1 MILMIGSSELL
12 IIGLVVLLL
21 FGAKKI
27 PTLMRDVGKG
37 VREIN
42 KTKQE
47 IKEELKLDEMEVI
60 KNIKN
65 IKDSITK

>member
-21 FGAKKI
+21 FGAQKI

-42 KTKQE
+42 KTKEE
-47 IKEELKLDEMEVI
+47 IKEELKLDEMEVV
-60 KNIKN
+60 KNIKS

>member
-12 IIGLVVLLL
+12 IIGLVILLL

-27 PTLMRDVGKG
+27 PSLMKDVGKG

-42 KTKQE
+42 KTKHD

-65 IKDSITK
+65 IKDTITK

>member
-27 PTLMRDVGKG
+27 PTLMKDVGKG
-37 VREIN
+37 VKEIN

-47 IKEELKLDEMEVI
+47 IKEELKLDEMEIV
-60 KNIKN
+60 KNVKS
-65 IKDSITK
+65 IKDSISK

>member
-47 IKEELKLDEMEVI
+47 IKEEQKLDEMEVI
-60 KNIKN
+60 KNIKS
-65 IKDSITK
+65 IKDNITK

>member
-1 MILMIGSSELL
+1 MILMIGTSEIL

-21 FGAKKI
+21 FGANKI
-27 PTLMRDVGKG
+27 PTLMKDVGKG

-47 IKEELKLDEMEVI
+47 IKEELKLDDMEIV

-65 IKDSITK
+65 IKDTIKK

>member
-27 PTLMRDVGKG
+27 PNIMKDVGKG
-37 VREIN
+37 IREIN
-42 KTKQE
+42 KTKQD
-47 IKEELKLDEMEVI
+47 IAEELKLDEMEVI
-60 KNIKN
+60 KNIKSL
-65 IKDSITK
+65 KDTISK

>member
-27 PTLMRDVGKG
+27 PSIMKDVGKG

-42 KTKQE
+42 KTKEE
-47 IKEELKLDEMEVI
+47 IKEELKLDEMEVV
-60 KNIKN
+60 KNIKS

>member
-27 PTLMRDVGKG
+27 PTLMKDVGKG